1 MNEELNIES
10 VEDVFIVK
18 DGKLSIRDGIDA
30 SFATKFLVDKVNES
44 ARNQNAESMKDLL
57 LKATVA
63 AVASIDKVLEGYK
76 AIIAEIQTS
85 VAEQTASSNNN

>member
-1 MNEELNIES
+1 M
-10 VEDVFIVK
+10 FIVK

-44 ARNQNAESMKDLL
+44 ARNQNAESAKDLI

-76 AIIAEIQTS
+76 AILAEIHTSVTEQTS
-85 VAEQTASSNNN
+85 SINN